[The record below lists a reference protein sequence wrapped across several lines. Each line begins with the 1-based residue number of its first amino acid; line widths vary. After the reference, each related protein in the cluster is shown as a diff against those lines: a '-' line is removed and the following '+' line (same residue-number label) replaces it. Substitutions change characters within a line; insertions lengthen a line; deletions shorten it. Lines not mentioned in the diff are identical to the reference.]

1 MSGVCR
7 VGDSNDGGGTVVD
20 GAGSVFVNGQP
31 VALVGSMLTK
41 HGKGK
46 HAGPKISSGSGSV
59 FAEGRAVALVGSPN
73 DCGHSMV
80 SGSGD
85 VNTT

>member
-1 MSGVCR
+1 MPAVCR
-7 VGDSNDGGGTVVD
+7 VGDSNDGGGTVTS

-31 VALVGSMLTK
+31 IALVGSPLTK

-46 HAGPKISSGSGSV
+46 HGGPQISSGSGSV
-59 FAEGRAVALVGSPN
+59 FAEGRPVAFVGSAN
-73 DCGHSMV
+73 NCGHSMAA
-80 SGSGD
+80 GSGD